1 MHQPPSLVPWIY
13 CAISMTTTGI
23 EIIDLTDSKP
33 QSPTISEISVPV
45 RSIRKE
51 KRSYSSANSPIVIS
65 DGDDAPS
72 ITVSSDPAKKR
83 RTKRKKRKK
92 VSQAEEEEAIATN
105 HDKENDHGN
114 DGSRRQGTSQSGP
127 VLSMDSDAIRR
138 TSPDTLFYLDDKP
151 DAPPDVNLDLDGTP
165 VTASAPAKDSLLLP
179 DHVVLDTSQAAN
191 GTLGTVEASAL
202 PESDTEDFI
211 HYADEELN
219 VFTRYY
225 EEPKDE
231 SERKAHLVCGQCGA
245 EGDHKQTDCPVVV
258 CLTCG
263 AHNEHSTRQCPI
275 VKTCFACGMKGHI
288 KEDCPNRNAPRRFI
302 DRGYYCARCGSHLHT
317 ARECPTL
324 WRLYEYLDD
333 VEREAILKSRR
344 EKENLPIGQ
353 GGEGYIGEDYWCY
366 NCGGE
371 GHLGDDCR
379 VEPRHSDLK
388 EPSAFGSFNI
398 MSGPFS
404 EQKTALSNGRK
415 LRREWEMDGNFD
427 DGHGFAGPSDVGKR
441 GRDKERERMC
451 RREKEM
457 QKIDND
463 EDARF
468 GNLQDVGRSSSS
480 ATKSKKSKEKM
491 VINLRNGDRSDKDRR
506 PPGVSLMDRISS
518 GNTERGAERR
528 NGIQER
534 ERRRSASPTYKRD
547 TDHYRSDNRSR
558 RDRQR
563 GSERDIGRDRRQARN
578 REGDSSYRVSGDDAG
593 RSDRKRDEGRSGRQ
607 YYGGY
612 GG

>member
-13 CAISMTTTGI
+13 CAISMTTTGP

-33 QSPTISEISVPV
+33 QSPAISEISVPA

-72 ITVSSDPAKKR
+72 VTVSSDPAKKR
-83 RTKRKKRKK
+83 RARRKKKK
-92 VSQAEEEEAIATN
+92 KNFQAEEGEAVAAN

-114 DGSRRQGTSQSGP
+114 DGSRRQGSSQSGP
-127 VLSMDSDAIRR
+127 VLSTDSDAIRC

-151 DAPPDVNLDLDGTP
+151 DSPPDVNLDLDGTP

-179 DHVVLDTSQAAN
+179 DHVVVDTSQAAN

-202 PESDTEDFI
+202 AESDAEDFI

-225 EEPKDE
+225 EEPRDE

-245 EGDHKQTDCPVVV
+245 EGDHKQADCPVVV

-317 ARECPTL
+317 TRECPTL

-333 VEREAILKSRR
+333 AEREAILKTRR
-344 EKENLPIGQ
+344 EKENLRIGQ
-353 GGEGYIGEDYWCY
+353 GGEGYIAEDYWCY

-371 GHLGDDCR
+371 GHLGDDCQ

-388 EPSAFGSFNI
+388 EPSAFGSYNI
-398 MSGPFS
+398 MSGPFA
-404 EQKTALSNGRK
+404 EQKLALSNGRK
-415 LRREWEMDGNFD
+415 LRREWEADGNFD
-427 DGHGFAGPSDVGKR
+427 DGYGFTGPSDVGKR
-441 GRDKERERMC
+441 GRDKERERMR

-457 QKIDND
+457 QKIDDD
-463 EDARF
+463 EDDWF
-468 GNLQDVGRSSSS
+468 GNLHNIGRSRSS
-480 ATKSKKSKEKM
+480 ATESKRSREKM
-491 VINLRNGDRSDKDRR
+491 VIDLKNGNRSDKDRR
-506 PPGVSLMDRISS
+506 RSGVTLMDRISS

-528 NGIQER
+528 NGRQEHR
-534 ERRRSASPTYKRD
+534 TIVQSVIVSEGQSGILGETDVRNESENATRPTEPPVMTLAVLAVLTGKE
-547 TDHYRSDNRSR
+547 TK
-558 RDRQR
+558 
-563 GSERDIGRDRRQARN
+563 
-578 REGDSSYRVSGDDAG
+578 EGQVVSITEVMYEQLI
-593 RSDRKRDEGRSGRQ
+593 KLTH
-607 YYGGY
+607 
-612 GG
+612 